1 MNLSNKKR
9 APKSEIPGKIQ
20 IIAGHWRGRKISV
33 ASSPGLRPTGS
44 RVRETLFNWLAP
56 YINGARCLDLFTG
69 SGILSFEAL
78 SRGAK
83 NCTALD
89 NHHEAIKQLASN
101 RNLLGSDLNIVHT
114 DAISYLNE
122 KNLHAPYDLA
132 FVDPPFTGT
141 LYNEDCK
148 LLEENQW
155 LTASAMIYCEI
166 SYNSVD
172 FSAPANWR
180 LEKDKTTGDVRY
192 MLYSRFETSK

>member
-1 MNLSNKKR
+1 
-9 APKSEIPGKIQ
+9 
-20 IIAGHWRGRKISV
+20 
-33 ASSPGLRPTGS
+33 
-44 RVRETLFNWLAP
+44 LAP

-132 FVDPPFTGT
+132 FVDPPFAGS
-141 LYNEDCK
+141 LYNEACK

-166 SYNSVD
+166 SSNSVD

>member
-1 MNLSNKKR
+1 LSNKKR

-33 ASSPGLRPTGS
+33 AISPGLRPTGS

-141 LYNEDCK
+141 LYNEACK
-148 LLEENQW
+148 LLEENHW

>member
-9 APKSEIPGKIQ
+9 APKSEVPGKIQ

-56 YINGARCLDLFTG
+56 YINAARCLDLFAG

-83 NCTALD
+83 HCTALD
-89 NHHEAIKQLASN
+89 NHHEAIKHLTN
-101 RNLLGSDLNIVHT
+101 NCNLLSSDLNIIHT
-114 DAISYLNE
+114 DAISYLRQ
-122 KNLHAPYDLA
+122 KNLNAPYDLA
-132 FVDPPFTGT
+132 FVDPPFAGT
-141 LYNEDCK
+141 LYREACA

-166 SYNSVD
+166 SSNSMN
-172 FSAPANWR
+172 FSPPANWK

-192 MLYSRFETSK
+192 MLYSRFETSN

>member
-9 APKSEIPGKIQ
+9 APQSEVPGKIQ

-56 YINGARCLDLFTG
+56 YINRARCLDLFAG

-89 NHHEAIKQLASN
+89 NHQEAIGHLASN
-101 RNLLGSDLNIVHT
+101 SNTLGSDLNIVHT

-132 FVDPPFTGT
+132 FVDPPFA
-141 LYNEDCK
+141 LS
-148 LLEENQW
+148 L
-155 LTASAMIYCEI
+155 IHI
-166 SYNSVD
+166 
-172 FSAPANWR
+172 
-180 LEKDKTTGDVRY
+180 
-192 MLYSRFETSK
+192 